1 MFFPYQTSLKNATF
15 PLVTTLFTLLCL
27 LVFFQQQR
35 SHEETTKYADTW
47 CHSHQ
52 PRDLLA
58 LVGAT
63 PYGAGCEAIFSG
75 IHNAWRPA
83 SRIAALSALTSPIAG
98 LSETE
103 SQNHVRR
110 GLLRAYNQ
118 FRINAPANVSTD
130 LAFHPDQPLGPSL
143 LSANFAHV
151 GWLHLLGNLIFFLV
165 FAAAV
170 EKTIGHFAVWI
181 LILILA
187 IGGQLA
193 YGIFARQTGGALPS
207 VGLSGVVMGLIAFL
221 AVLRPRTRVHFMT
234 FLLAMWRPSLPV
246 WVLALGYVTWDL
258 FQQTYAVDNGV
269 NYAAHL
275 GGALLGALI
284 AGGYRLLLRADESA

>member
-15 PLVTTLFTLLCL
+15 PLVTTLFALLCV
-27 LVFFQQQR
+27 LVFIHQQR
-35 SHEETTKYADTW
+35 SHEEITKYADAW
-47 CHSHQ
+47 CHNHP
-52 PRDLLA
+52 PRDVLA
-58 LVGAT
+58 LLDAT
-63 PYGAGCEAIFSG
+63 PYGADCEAIFSG
-75 IHNAWRPA
+75 IHNSWRPA

-103 SQNHVRR
+103 SQNHLRR

-118 FRINAPANVSTD
+118 FRINAPPNVSSD
-130 LAFHPDQPLGPSL
+130 LAFSPDQPLGLSL

-151 GWLHLLGNLIFFLV
+151 GWLHLLGNLVFFLV

-170 EKTIGHFAVWI
+170 EKTIGHFAIWV
-181 LILILA
+181 LILA
-187 IGGQLA
+187 LAVGGQLA
-193 YGIFARQTGGALPS
+193 YWMIARQPGSAPPS
-207 VGLSGVVMGLIAFL
+207 VGRSGGGRGLIAFL

-258 FQQTYAVDNGV
+258 VQQINAADNGV

-284 AGGYRLLLRADESA
+284 AGGYRLLLRAEEPA